1 MVSLHK
7 FDDLLFN
14 KNTKDLVDVESQVQH
29 IQSPYLELVQVIYE
43 VCHHRVQVAQN
54 NSVHVCGRI
63 VFFSQFWLMCVCVN
77 FLLLI

>member
-43 VCHHRVQVAQN
+43 VCHHHVQVA
-54 NSVHVCGRI
+54 RI
-63 VFFSQFWLMCVCVN
+63 TVSTSAAVLSFSVN
-77 FLLLI
+77 FS